1 MDTYPNHTQR
11 QILNELRKA
20 GGLQKVSALAEAL
33 DISGETVRRN
43 VKRLSELGAVEKS
56 HGGVQLVNVDE
67 VVEGSLQDRLDLNP
81 LAKKMIATYV
91 ATMIPNDSSLF
102 LDIGST
108 TAYIADALR
117 SHRKLMIVTN
127 SIYVAYRLSMRN
139 DNRVFMAGGELRSQD
154 GGVFGADAMAFVEN
168 FKTDFAILSTTGL
181 SLRAGFTLFDLEEA
195 KFSRHIMGNSAVRIM
210 ACDASKFGREAPV
223 TTGDPSLVDHLVTD
237 TMPSETFQ
245 GALRKWGIEIHVAE
259 WRKVNGA
266 GYARTAR
273 SGA

>member
-1 MDTYPNHTQR
+1 MDMHPNHTQR
-11 QILNELRKA
+11 QILSELRKA
-20 GGLQKVSALAEAL
+20 GGLQRVSALAEAL

-43 VKRLSELGAVEKS
+43 VKRLADMGAVEKS
-56 HGGVQLVNVDE
+56 HGSVQLVDADE
-67 VVEGSLQDRLDLNP
+67 AVEENLQDRLDLNP
-81 LAKKMIATYV
+81 MAKKRIAGYV
-91 ATMIPNDSSLF
+91 AAMIPNDSSLF

-139 DNRVFMAGGELRSQD
+139 DNRVFMAGGELRSHD

-168 FKTDFAILSTTGL
+168 FKTDFAILSATGL
-181 SLRAGFTLFDLEEA
+181 SVRSGFTLFDLEEA
-195 KFSRHIMGNSAVRIM
+195 KFSRHILGNSAVRIM

-237 TMPSETFQ
+237 SLPPEALHD
-245 GALRKWGIEIHVAE
+245 ALRKWSIEIHLAE
-259 WRKVNGA
+259 GKRPA
-266 GYARTAR
+266 
-273 SGA
+273 SG

>member
-1 MDTYPNHTQR
+1 MEKHPNHTQR
-11 QILNELRKA
+11 QILSELRKA
-20 GGLQKVSALAEAL
+20 GGLQRVSALAEAL

-43 VKRLSELGAVEKS
+43 VKRLVDMGAVEKS
-56 HGGVQLVNVDE
+56 HGSVQLVDSEE
-67 VVEGSLQDRLDLNP
+67 VVEGNLQDRLELNP
-81 LAKKMIATYV
+81 VAKKRIASYV

-154 GGVFGADAMAFVEN
+154 GGVFGADAMAFVDN
-168 FKTDFAILSTTGL
+168 FQTDFAILSTTGL
-181 SLRAGFTLFDLEEA
+181 SLRCGFTLFDLEEA
-195 KFSRHIMGNSAVRIM
+195 KFSRHIMANSAVRIM

-237 TMPSETFQ
+237 AIPAETFQ
-245 GALRKWGIEIHVAE
+245 DALRKWGIEIHVVE
-259 WRKVNGA
+259 REKVNGA
-266 GYARTAR
+266 GYPLGERNRT
-273 SGA
+273 